1 LTSLQ
6 LTVEQALAGLGYELV
21 DLEFVARG
29 LLRVFIDRPG
39 QPLGPTIDDC
49 EAASRQLVR
58 VLEVE
63 GVDFARLEVSS
74 PGLDRALKKPADF
87 ERFAGQQVALRMR
100 LPIEGRRQFQGVLQ
114 VGPAGRWVLEW
125 SDAPPPPA
133 RGNRGA
139 ARMKAAGGVAKVAKA
154 AKPLKDAGD
163 GQDGKDATEGKD
175 ATDAKEVKAGTSAGA
190 AKAAQPP
197 VHRLE
202 FALDDIERARLVPQF
217 EFSGV
222 TGR

>member
-6 LTVEQALAGLGYELV
+6 QIVEQALAGLGYELV

-39 QPLGPTIDDC
+39 QPLGPTIEDC

-63 GVDFARLEVSS
+63 GIDFSRLEVSS

-87 ERFAGQQVALRMR
+87 ERFAGEQVAIRMR
-100 LPIEGRRQFQGVLQ
+100 LPIEGRRQFQGVLRA
-114 VGPAGRWVLEW
+114 GESGRWLLEW
-125 SDAPPPPA
+125 TDEPPPA
-133 RGNRGA
+133 ARGA
-139 ARMKAAGGVAKVAKA
+139 RRPARAKA
-154 AKPLKDAGD
+154 AVD
-163 GQDGKDATEGKD
+163 GTTG
-175 ATDAKEVKAGTSAGA
+175 KAGVE
-190 AKAAQPP
+190 PLP
-197 VHRLE
+197 LHRVE

>member
-1 LTSLQ
+1 MTSLQ
-6 LTVEQALAGLGYELV
+6 LIVEQALAGLGYELV

-63 GVDFARLEVSS
+63 GVDFSRLEVSS

-100 LPIEGRRQFQGVLQ
+100 LPIEGRRQFQGVLLA
-114 VGPAGRWVLEW
+114 GEAGRWVVEW

-133 RGNRGA
+133 RGSRGA
-139 ARMKAAGGVAKVAKA
+139 ARSKAAAGAKKAAKDARDAAGGKD
-154 AKPLKDAGD
+154 LKDG
-163 GQDGKDATEGKD
+163 
-175 ATDAKEVKAGTSAGA
+175 KAGTPDVGA
-190 AKAAQPP
+190 NAAQPP

>member
-1 LTSLQ
+1 MTSLQ
-6 LTVEQALAGLGYELV
+6 QIVEQALAGLGYELV

-63 GVDFARLEVSS
+63 GIDFSRLEVSS

-87 ERFAGQQVALRMR
+87 ERFAGEQVAVRMR
-100 LPIEGRRQFQGVLQ
+100 LPIEGRRQFQGVLR
-114 VGPAGRWVLEW
+114 AAESGRWLLEW
-125 SDAPPPPA
+125 TDVPPQTA
-133 RGNRGA
+133 RGGR
-139 ARMKAAGGVAKVAKA
+139 RPSRAKA
-154 AKPLKDAGD
+154 AADGAG
-163 GQDGKDATEGKD
+163 G
-175 ATDAKEVKAGTSAGA
+175 KAGADA
-190 AKAAQPP
+190 PP
-197 VHRLE
+197 VHRVE

>member
-1 LTSLQ
+1 
-6 LTVEQALAGLGYELV
+6 
-21 DLEFVARG
+21 
-29 LLRVFIDRPG
+29 
-39 QPLGPTIDDC
+39 LGPTIDDC

-133 RGNRGA
+133 RGNRGT
-139 ARMKAAGGVAKVAKA
+139 ARVKAAAGLAKVAKT
-154 AKPLKDAGD
+154 AKALKDAGD
-163 GQDGKDATEGKD
+163 GQDGKG
-175 ATDAKEVKAGTSAGA
+175 ATDGTESTEVKAGTTAGA
-190 AKAAQPP
+190 AKAAQRP

>member
-1 LTSLQ
+1 MGWITAHFFFCLVSLTSLQ
-6 LTVEQALAGLGYELV
+6 QIVEQALAGLGYELV

-39 QPLGPTIDDC
+39 QPLGPTIEDC

-63 GVDFARLEVSS
+63 GIDFSRLEVSS

-87 ERFAGQQVALRMR
+87 ERFAGEQVAVRMR
-100 LPIEGRRQFQGVLQ
+100 LPIEGRRQFQGVLRA
-114 VGPAGRWVLEW
+114 GESGRWLLEW
-125 SDAPPPPA
+125 TDAPPPTARGARRPA
-133 RGNRGA
+133 R
-139 ARMKAAGGVAKVAKA
+139 AKA
-154 AKPLKDAGD
+154 AVD
-163 GQDGKDATEGKD
+163 GTTGKAV
-175 ATDAKEVKAGTSAGA
+175 ASSL
-190 AKAAQPP
+190 P
-197 VHRLE
+197 VHRVE
-202 FALDDIERARLVPQF
+202 FVLDDIERARLVPQF

>member
-1 LTSLQ
+1 MTSLQ

-63 GVDFARLEVSS
+63 GVDFSRLEVSS

-114 VGPAGRWVLEW
+114 VGEAGRWVLEW
-125 SDAPPPPA
+125 SDAPLPPA
-133 RGNRGA
+133 RGGRGA
-139 ARMKAAGGVAKVAKA
+139 ARVKAGAGLAKA
-154 AKPLKDAGD
+154 AKATKAAKALKDAGD
-163 GQDGKDATEGKD
+163 GQDVTDTTVVKGGASADATR
-175 ATDAKEVKAGTSAGA
+175 
-190 AKAAQPP
+190 AAQPP

>member
-1 LTSLQ
+1 MTSLQ

-29 LLRVFIDRPG
+29 LLRVFNDRPG

-114 VGPAGRWVLEW
+114 VGESGRWVLEW
-125 SDAPPPPA
+125 SDAPLPPA
-133 RGNRGA
+133 RGGRGA
-139 ARMKAAGGVAKVAKA
+139 ARVKAAGGLAKAVKATKA
-154 AKPLKDAGD
+154 AKALKAAGE
-163 GQDGKDATEGKD
+163 GQDGKG
-175 ATDAKEVKAGTSAGA
+175 ATDVTESTEVKAGSSAGA
-190 AKAAQPP
+190 AKAAPP
-197 VHRLE
+197 PLHRLE

>member
-1 LTSLQ
+1 MTSLQ
-6 LTVEQALAGLGYELV
+6 LIVEQALAGLGYELV

-29 LLRVFIDRPG
+29 TLRVFIDRPG

-114 VGPAGRWVLEW
+114 VGQAGRWVLEW
-125 SDAPPPPA
+125 SDAPLPPA
-133 RGNRGA
+133 RVGRGA
-139 ARMKAAGGVAKVAKA
+139 GRVKAAAGLTKAAKA
-154 AKPLKDAGD
+154 AKAAGE
-163 GQDGKDATEGKD
+163 GQDGKGDKD
-175 ATDAKEVKAGTSAGA
+175 AKAGVPVDA
-190 AKAAQPP
+190 AKATQPP